1 MDLNQMHEQL
11 RALTDRAAV
20 ERLVTRYLRS
30 LDEGPFDTAWA
41 RTFFTDDAW
50 SETPVGVY
58 EGIDAQLSSTGG
70 AMALFERTVHF
81 GTDVDVELDGDR
93 AALRWNQLSTHVLKE
108 DGGPEEDGG
117 AQGERLFVSGGHCEA
132 EAVRSADGSWR
143 FRRLALRIAWTQG
156 RPPVLPA

>member
-1 MDLNQMHEQL
+1 MDLNRMHEQL

-41 RTFFTDDAW
+41 RTFFTEDAW

-58 EGIDAQLSSTGG
+58 EGIDAQLSSTGA

-81 GTDVDVELDGDR
+81 GTDLDVEQAGDR
-93 AALRWNQLSTHVLKE
+93 ATLRWNQLSTHVLKD
-108 DGGPEEDGG
+108 DGAES
-117 AQGERLFVSGGHCEA
+117 GERLFVSGGHCEA
-132 EAVRSADGSWR
+132 EAVRAAGGDWR
-143 FRRLALRIAWTQG
+143 FRRLALRVAWTQG

>member
-1 MDLNQMHEQL
+1 MHEQL

-30 LDEGPFDTAWA
+30 LDEGPFDTTWA

-81 GTDVDVELDGDR
+81 GTDLDVELDGDR
-93 AALRWNQLSTHVLKE
+93 ATLRWNQLSTHVLKE
-108 DGGPEEDGG
+108 DGE

-132 EAVRSADGSWR
+132 EAVRSADGGWR

-156 RPPVLPA
+156 RPPVLPV

>member
-81 GTDVDVELDGDR
+81 GTDLDVELDGDR
-93 AALRWNQLSTHVLKE
+93 AVLRWNQLSTHVLKE
-108 DGGPEEDGG
+108 DGGS
-117 AQGERLFVSGGHCEA
+117 QGERLFVSGGHCEA
-132 EAVRSADGSWR
+132 EAVRSTDGGWR

-156 RPPVLPA
+156 KPPVLPA